1 MDTATSPSNTE
12 LENEIT
18 ESTEIAL
25 DLTLAF
31 ENEPPATAP
40 IEKELPTKRQRDSQT
55 DLNLMA
61 KKSNPDENITVQ
73 EQTQLKEVKPPIV
86 QIPHHPLRDS
96 ALENITVQ
104 EQAQLKEVKPPI
116 VQIPQYPLRD
126 SALGEHN
133 GIDEIMRSMALKP
146 IFEDVIA
153 VLHGEPIDKLGT
165 LNTSNLQESVRTA
178 PHTELVQ
185 KTLNKV
191 KERNKENQLSNSAN
205 VNEVFSTND
214 GLPDFELGPNGTRL
228 LTEDLRK
235 IRWKGVSSATRS
247 LLDVMFDPETLATHT
262 LSGYSLQ
269 DRICPLK
276 GQLDPL
282 KVKDLIYFLKQ
293 KFDCSEGR
301 IRKIISQKCA
311 VMNRLSS
318 KLF

>member
-31 ENEPPATAP
+31 ENEPPATVP
-40 IEKELPTKRQRDSQT
+40 IEKELPTKHQRDSQT

-61 KKSNPDENITVQ
+61 KMSEPD
-73 EQTQLKEVKPPIV
+73 
-86 QIPHHPLRDS
+86 
-96 ALENITVQ
+96 ENITVQ

-178 PHTELVQ
+178 PNTELVQ
-185 KTLNKV
+185 KAVNKAQ
-191 KERNKENQLSNSAN
+191 ERNKENQLSSIAN

-214 GLPDFELGPNGTRL
+214 ALPDFELGPNGTRL